1 LDARALPSL
10 ACADLQ
16 ALAQRLL
23 CWRHGVFRIVKIL
36 SRHAAI
42 RPPPENAMLT
52 TLPLCPEELAAWL
65 RLDLARGLRP
75 AALRALLGA
84 FGLPQ
89 NVLAQPFAALA
100 AVAGADA
107 ARAAL
112 AEPGPDFA
120 PQLAALRAWRATPGN
135 ALITLADPAYPARLL
150 AMPDPPPLLYVKGR
164 LDLLHA
170 RAVAVVGSRSAT
182 PQAVDD
188 ATRFA
193 RTLAAAGLTVVSGL
207 ALGVDGAAHRG
218 ALEERG
224 GTVAVIGTGAD
235 LVYPPSH
242 HSLAKQI
249 AAHGTLVSE
258 WPLGTPA
265 RSANFPQRNRV
276 IAALVEGV
284 VVVEAA
290 QRSGSL
296 ITARLANEMGR
307 DIFALP
313 GSIHAPLTRGCHGL
327 IKQGAQLVETPEEVL
342 EALKVAPR
350 ADAAH
355 ASAAQQRKRGPK
367 VSVLFDGAQRQAQV
381 TLPLAFEASSTVA
394 AERAAKTKPPA
405 SLGADAQRLLEAL
418 GHAPATL
425 EILAQRTDMAEAVL
439 QGTLLQLE
447 LAGHLDVLPGGWF
460 VRATRS

>member
-1 LDARALPSL
+1 
-10 ACADLQ
+10 
-16 ALAQRLL
+16 
-23 CWRHGVFRIVKIL
+23 
-36 SRHAAI
+36 
-42 RPPPENAMLT
+42 MLT

-65 RLDLARGLRP
+65 RLALARGLRP

-89 NVLAQPFAALA
+89 KVLAQPFAALA
-100 AVAGADA
+100 AVAGTDT

-112 AEPGPDFA
+112 AEPGPGFTS
-120 PQLAALRAWRATPGN
+120 QLAALQVWHAMPGN
-135 ALITLADPAYPARLL
+135 ALVTLADPAYPARLL

-170 RAVAVVGSRSAT
+170 RAVAIVGSRSAT
-182 PQAVDD
+182 PQAVED

-218 ALEERG
+218 ALEAPG

-235 LVYPPSH
+235 LVYPPAH
-242 HSLAKQI
+242 HALATQI
-249 AAHGTLVSE
+249 AARGALVSE

-284 VVVEAA
+284 IVVEAA

-313 GSIHAPLTRGCHGL
+313 GSIHAPLARGCHGL

-342 EALKVAPR
+342 EALKVEQP
-350 ADAAH
+350 AA
-355 ASAAQQRKRGPK
+355 ATNTGAARRRERGPK
-367 VSVLFDGAQRQAQV
+367 VSVPFDGAHRQAQA
-381 TLPLAFEASSTVA
+381 TLPLAFDASSTLRAEHA
-394 AERAAKTKPPA
+394 ADRKPPA
-405 SLGADAQRLLEAL
+405 RLGADAQLLLEAL

-425 EILAQRTDMAEAVL
+425 EILAQRTDMAEAAL

-447 LAGHLDVLPGGWF
+447 LAGHLDALPGGWF
-460 VRATRS
+460 VRASRS